1 MAKKDNKNKGGAGGG
16 VTVVPVNPVVA
27 HQLLAQHHTPPP
39 VDGYSDE
46 LLVLQQSANVRN
58 VNLARSLMAM
68 IDSVCGGGYARY
80 APIVPG
86 KEVEWVYAKLNMYL
100 PMLVKMLLDKYKAA
114 VLKESGDTLKM
125 VRALVREDAQLE
137 AQLTILPALLLGSIY
152 GQLGLALPNA
162 LTRLARLFAGYDII
176 ESTGEVKL
184 PYMPQAQP
192 TEEEQ
197 QQQAQE
203 QQQAAP

>member
-1 MAKKDNKNKGGAGGG
+1 MAKKDNRGRGGAGGG
-16 VTVVPVNPVVA
+16 VTVVPVNPAVT

-58 VNLARSLMAM
+58 VNLARTLMAM
-68 IDSVCGGGYARY
+68 IDSVCGSGYARY

-86 KEVEWVYAKLNMYL
+86 KEVEWVYAKLNMCL
-100 PMLVKMLLDKYKAA
+100 PLLVKMLLDKYMAA
-114 VLKESGDTLKM
+114 VLKEKGNVLKM
-125 VRALVREDAQLE
+125 VKALVSEDAQLE
-137 AQLTILPALLLGSIY
+137 AQLAILPALLLNSIF
-152 GQLGLALPNA
+152 GQVGLTHPSALSRP
-162 LTRLARLFAGYDII
+162 ARLIAGYDII

-203 QQQAAP
+203 QQAAP